1 MRDTR
6 AEQQQLNQLTDTM
19 SQLETTKKLSNSV
32 LAMMI
37 LCGYALTISTILWQW
52 IG

>member
-6 AEQQQLNQLTDTM
+6 AEQQQRKQLTDTM
-19 SQLETTKKLSNSV
+19 SKKETKKKLTNSV